1 MFNGNVSKI
10 DGDMNTKHNAKAGK
24 KELNKSS

>member
-10 DGDMNTKHNAKAGK
+10 DGDMDTKHNAKVARK
-24 KELNKSS
+24 N